1 MPNGEDKKLNFI
13 PKILDPVTKTYR
25 PIYIAPDATDRV
37 QGDVFLSDEPDEDL
51 DAATGMTAVTPRAL
65 SKFAGTITE
74 QVKLVTTEND
84 GLIAK
89 LPGKDN
95 LYFNGI
101 GLWEKIKGIGGLFMF
116 EVDEKGD
123 LYQLYFEEED
133 LQEFQL
139 DPNGDFWAV
148 FDDEHKLYLGNLRDE
163 VVAGIEQG
171 GTGAST
177 RDEAFKNL
185 VLQNPDGW
193 TTVGNENGNDPDWW
207 YQNNGMMIVATVKDN
222 DWLPERVLESASLS
236 IRNPAVVFTY
246 PFKMDDR
253 EHCIFQQLYNYQDGF
268 FFRFNYGNGVWTDW
282 TPGGNVAL
290 GYAGLAPELPE
301 DPYETTDGN

>member
-13 PKILDPVTKTYR
+13 PKVLDPVTKTYR
-25 PIYIAPDATDRV
+25 PIYIAPDATDKV
-37 QGDVFLSDEPDEDL
+37 QGDVFLTDEVNDDL
-51 DAATGMTAVTPRAL
+51 DAATGMTAVTPKAL
-65 SKFAGTITE
+65 SKFAETVTAN
-74 QVKLVTTEND
+74 VKLVTTEND

-89 LPGKDN
+89 LPGQDN
-95 LYFNGI
+95 LYFNGL

-163 VVAGIEQG
+163 LVADIEQG

-185 VLQNPDGW
+185 VLQNQDGW
-193 TTVGNENGNDPDWW
+193 TDVGSENGADPQWW
-207 YQNNGMMIVATVKDN
+207 YKNNGLMVVATIKDN
-222 DWLPERVLESASLS
+222 DWLPKRVLESASLS
-236 IRNPAVVFTY
+236 ILNPAIIMTY
-246 PFKMDDR
+246 PFRQDHY
-253 EHCIFQQLYNYQDGF
+253 EHCVFQQLFNAQDGY
-268 FFRFNYGNGVWTDW
+268 FFRISYNGSTWSEW
-282 TPGGNVAL
+282 IPGANVAV

-301 DPYETTDGN
+301 NPYETDGN